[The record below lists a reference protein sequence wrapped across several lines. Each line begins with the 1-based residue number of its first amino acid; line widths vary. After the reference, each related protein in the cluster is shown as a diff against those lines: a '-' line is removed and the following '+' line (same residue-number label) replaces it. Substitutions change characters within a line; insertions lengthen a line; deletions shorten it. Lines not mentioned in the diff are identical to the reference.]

1 MGINYI
7 YKGLINGFHI
17 WHNEQNGEVKNWMAR
32 SKEQETERI
41 SGLSKLKAL
50 GFTDDEISLLFGF
63 EKLIGLKDFTTPEMP
78 DYAPPIVHH
87 HD

>member
-7 YKGLINGFHI
+7 YKGLINGFYI
-17 WHNEQNGEVKNWMAR
+17 WHNEQNGAVKNWMAR
-32 SKEQETERI
+32 SEEQETARI
-41 SGLSKLKAL
+41 SGVAKLKAL
-50 GFTDDEISLLFGF
+50 GFTDSEISFFFGF
-63 EKLIGLKDFTTPEMP
+63 EKLIELENFTSPEMP